1 MSTFKN
7 PVGPQPPS
15 VYWRRRAVLA
25 LGLIAVVVIIVLIV
39 VRPGSGSAEPGA
51 AATTSAPAGDAATPS
66 PAPSETAPAA
76 DATTDPSA
84 DSTDD
89 AAAGASDAPTCSTRD
104 IDLKPVTDKTT
115 YAATELPQISMTIT
129 NSGRSDCSIDLGS
142 AQQTLVVSS
151 GEEQYW
157 SSKDCQVNGTNQVVT
172 LTAGQTLSTPAIAWD
187 RTRSSAET
195 CESTSR
201 TPVTAGGATYRLS
214 VSVGD
219 ITSAD
224 TAQMILN

>member
-51 AATTSAPAGDAATPS
+51 AATTSPAPADAAPS
-66 PAPSETAPAA
+66 EPAATETAPAA
-76 DATTDPSA
+76 DATADPA
-84 DSTDD
+84 DTSTE
-89 AAAGASDAPTCSTRD
+89 GASDAATCSTRD
-104 IDLKPVTDKTT
+104 IELKPVTDKTS
-115 YAATELPQISMTIT
+115 YAATELPQISMSIT
-129 NSGRSDCSIDLGS
+129 NSGRADCSIDLGS
-142 AQQTLVVSS
+142 AQQTLVITS

-172 LTAGQTLSTPAIAWD
+172 LTAGQTLSTPPIAWD
-187 RTRSSAET
+187 RTRSSADT

-201 TPVTAGGATYRLS
+201 EPVTAGGATYRLA

>member
-51 AATTSAPAGDAATPS
+51 AATTSAP
-66 PAPSETAPAA
+66 PADT
-76 DATTDPSA
+76 
-84 DSTDD
+84 STE
-89 AAAGASDAPTCSTRD
+89 GASDAPACSTRS
-104 IDLKPVTDKTT
+104 IELKPVTDKTS
-115 YAATELPQISMTIT
+115 YAATELPQISMSIT

-142 AQQTLVVSS
+142 AQQTLVISS

-172 LTAGQTLSTPAIAWD
+172 LTAGQTLSTPPIAWD
-187 RTRSSAET
+187 RTRSSADT

-201 TPVTAGGATYRLS
+201 EPVTAGGATYRLA

>member
-51 AATTSAPAGDAATPS
+51 AATTSAPPADTAPS
-66 PAPSETAPAA
+66 EPAPTETAPAA
-76 DATTDPSA
+76 DATADPA
-84 DSTDD
+84 DTSTE
-89 AAAGASDAPTCSTRD
+89 GASDAATCSTRD
-104 IDLKPVTDKTT
+104 IELKPVTDKTS

-142 AQQTLVVSS
+142 AQQTLVISS

-172 LTAGQTLSTPAIAWD
+172 LTAGQTLSTPPIAWD
-187 RTRSSAET
+187 RTRSSADT

-201 TPVTAGGATYRLS
+201 EPVTAGGATYRLA

>member
-51 AATTSAPAGDAATPS
+51 AATTSAPPAAEATPS
-66 PAPSETAPAA
+66 PEPSETAPAA
-76 DATTDPSA
+76 DATADPGD
-84 DSTDD
+84 DSTD
-89 AAAGASDAPTCSTRD
+89 AAAGASDAPTCSARD
-104 IDLKPVTDKTT
+104 IDLEPVTDKTT

-157 SSKDCQVNGTNQVVT
+157 SSKDCQVNGTDQVVT

-187 RTRSSAET
+187 RTRSSSET

>member
-51 AATTSAPAGDAATPS
+51 AATTSAPPADTAPSEPAAT
-66 PAPSETAPAA
+66 ETAPAP
-76 DATTDPSA
+76 DATTDPA
-84 DSTDD
+84 DTSTD
-89 AAAGASDAPTCSTRD
+89 AAAGASDAAACSARA
-104 IDLKPVTDKTT
+104 IELKPVTDKTT
-115 YAATELPQISMTIT
+115 YAATELPQISMSIT
-129 NSGRSDCSIDLGS
+129 NTGRTDCSIDLGS
-142 AQQTLVVSS
+142 AHQTLVVSS

-157 SSKDCQVNGTNQVVT
+157 SSKDCQVNGTDQVVT
-172 LTAGQTLSTPAIAWD
+172 LAAGQTLSTPAIAWD
-187 RTRSSAET
+187 RTRSSADT
-195 CESTSR
+195 CDSTSR
-201 TPVTAGGATYRLS
+201 TPVTGGGATYRLS

>member
-51 AATTSAPAGDAATPS
+51 AATTSAPPADAAPS
-66 PAPSETAPAA
+66 EPAATETAPAA
-76 DATTDPSA
+76 DATADPA
-84 DSTDD
+84 DTSTE
-89 AAAGASDAPTCSTRD
+89 GASDAATCSTRD
-104 IDLKPVTDKTT
+104 IELKPVTDKTS
-115 YAATELPQISMTIT
+115 YAATELPQISMSIT
-129 NSGRSDCSIDLGS
+129 NSGRADCSIDLGS
-142 AQQTLVVSS
+142 AQQTLVVTS

-172 LTAGQTLSTPAIAWD
+172 LTAGQTLSTPPIAWD
-187 RTRSSAET
+187 RTRSSADT

-201 TPVTAGGATYRLS
+201 EPVTAGGATYRLA

>member
-51 AATTSAPAGDAATPS
+51 AATTSAPPADAAPS
-66 PAPSETAPAA
+66 EPAATETAPAA
-76 DATTDPSA
+76 DATADPA
-84 DSTDD
+84 DTSTE
-89 AAAGASDAPTCSTRD
+89 GASDAATCSTRD
-104 IDLKPVTDKTT
+104 IELKPVTDKTS
-115 YAATELPQISMTIT
+115 YAATELPQISMSIT
-129 NSGRSDCSIDLGS
+129 NSGRADCSIDLGS
-142 AQQTLVVSS
+142 AQQTLVITS

-172 LTAGQTLSTPAIAWD
+172 LTAGQTLSTPPIAWD
-187 RTRSSAET
+187 RTRSSVDT

-201 TPVTAGGATYRLS
+201 EPVTAGGATYRLA

>member
-76 DATTDPSA
+76 DATADPA
-84 DSTDD
+84 DDPTDD
-89 AAAGASDAPTCSTRD
+89 AAAGASDAPTCSARD
-104 IDLKPVTDKTT
+104 IDLKPVTDKTN

-195 CESTSR
+195 CESASR

>member
-51 AATTSAPAGDAATPS
+51 AATTSAPPAD
-66 PAPSETAPAA
+66 PAPTEPAPTETAPAA
-76 DATTDPSA
+76 DATTDPA
-84 DSTDD
+84 DTSTE
-89 AAAGASDAPTCSTRD
+89 GASDAATCSTRD
-104 IDLKPVTDKTT
+104 IELKPVTDKTS
-115 YAATELPQISMTIT
+115 YAATELPQISMSIT
-129 NSGRSDCSIDLGS
+129 NSGRADCSIDLGS
-142 AQQTLVVSS
+142 AQQTLVITS

-172 LTAGQTLSTPAIAWD
+172 LTAGQTLSTPPIAWD
-187 RTRSSAET
+187 RTRSSADT

-201 TPVTAGGATYRLS
+201 EPVTAGGATYRLA

>member
-51 AATTSAPAGDAATPS
+51 AATTSAPPADAAPS
-66 PAPSETAPAA
+66 EPAATETAPAA
-76 DATTDPSA
+76 DATADPA
-84 DSTDD
+84 DTSTE
-89 AAAGASDAPTCSTRD
+89 GASDAPACSTRD
-104 IDLKPVTDKTT
+104 IELKPVTDKTN
-115 YAATELPQISMTIT
+115 YAATELPQISMSIT

-172 LTAGQTLSTPAIAWD
+172 LTAGQTLSTPPIAWD
-187 RTRSSAET
+187 RTRSSADT

-201 TPVTAGGATYRLS
+201 EPVTAGGATYRLA

>member
-51 AATTSAPAGDAATPS
+51 AATTSAPPADAAPS
-66 PAPSETAPAA
+66 EPAATETAPAA
-76 DATTDPSA
+76 DATADPA
-84 DSTDD
+84 DTSTE
-89 AAAGASDAPTCSTRD
+89 GASDAATCSTRD
-104 IDLKPVTDKTT
+104 IELKPVTDKTS
-115 YAATELPQISMTIT
+115 YAATELPQISMSIT

-142 AQQTLVVSS
+142 AQQTLVVTS

-172 LTAGQTLSTPAIAWD
+172 LTAGQTLSTPPIAWD
-187 RTRSSAET
+187 RTRSSADT

-201 TPVTAGGATYRLS
+201 EPVTAGGATYRLA

>member
-76 DATTDPSA
+76 DATADPSD